1 MAQNRKDFDYW
12 ERYYGKK
19 SKDKLRD
26 SYRSSQS
33 ERDHYSSSRKQ
44 YKNKSRKGNEPEGRI
59 VGSEYKTTKKKK
71 RSGFSRFLVFIILVV
86 IIFFAGFFTFYA
98 IDNQLFSRNKEKDSA
113 GLSINNQDSE
123 ALLSQEV
130 GEADTETDETIDEG
144 ASSDKSAATD
154 TNKDSN
160 IDMGKTTDEES
171 LKTDEQ
177 QNIQDAQET
186 QNTSTSNENL
196 ASNENNNISLWQKVI
211 AFFKNFS
218 SGKTDVESYPEKLK
232 INVYFAML
240 GKDEI
245 FGKEQRTILAGSP
258 QNAASNAINE
268 LLKGPVED
276 YNFAVIPPGTKLIDV
291 KIVENIA
298 KVNFTQEFLSNSLD
312 TRILDEYII
321 YTVVNTL
328 TEIPDIRAVTF
339 FIEGKEIKEYGNVD
353 LRLPAIRN
361 EKYLQKS

>member
-1 MAQNRKDFDYW
+1 MAQDRKDFNYW

-19 SKDKLRD
+19 SKDTSRD
-26 SYRSSQS
+26 DYRSSQS
-33 ERDHYSSSRKQ
+33 ERGQ
-44 YKNKSRKGNEPEGRI
+44 YKSSKQQYKDKSRKRNEPKGRI

-71 RSGFSRFLVFIILVV
+71 KSGFSRLLVFAIFIV

-113 GLSINNQDSE
+113 SLSINNQDSE
-123 ALLSQEV
+123 ALLSQEAE
-130 GEADTETDETIDEG
+130 EANTEASEAIDTDE
-144 ASSDKSAATD
+144 SSDKNEGTG
-154 TNKDSN
+154 TNTNSN

-177 QNIQDAQET
+177 QNTQDAQET
-186 QNTSTSNENL
+186 QNTSTSSENL
-196 ASNENNNISLWQKVI
+196 ASNENNNISLWQRVI

-218 SGKTDVESYPEKLK
+218 GGKTDVESYPEKLK

-291 KIVENIA
+291 KIVENIV

-321 YTVVNTL
+321 YSIVNTL